1 MRNKFGMMAVILMVI
16 MGLMLT
22 VSCAKK
28 KIDGAGPSLTTG
40 QDDADAARLRE
51 LERQKAIEEENL
63 RRQRESADQG
73 KMSGMDQFVNE
84 DIHFNFDDSSLLPEA
99 QEILQMKAKYL
110 TQNPGMSI
118 IIEGHCD
125 ERGTNDYNIALGDRR
140 ANGVKSFLMDLGI
153 DASRMRAISYGEE
166 KPLDPGHDESAWSK
180 NRRAHFIVE

>member
-16 MGLMLT
+16 MTLMLT

-28 KIDGAGPSLTTG
+28 KVDGAGPSLTTG
-40 QDDADAARLRE
+40 QDDAEAARLRE

-63 RRQRESADQG
+63 RRQRELAEQE
-73 KMSGMDQFVNE
+73 KMGSMDRFVNE
-84 DIHFNFDDSSLLPEA
+84 DIYFNFDDSSLIPEA

-110 TQNPGMSI
+110 SQNPDLSI

-140 ANGVKSFLMDLGI
+140 AGSVKSFLMDLGI
-153 DASRMRAISYGEE
+153 EASRMRTISYGEE

-180 NRRAHFIVE
+180 NRRAHFVVE